1 MNANCGKESIRPP
14 RVLISLIDQLPY
26 SMITEISARSTS
38 LKRNIKIPM
47 VLLIWST
54 ATFSGL
60 NVCLLKCFGEILAV
74 NDFWTMPFMVSS
86 LIVAI
91 ICGAILQIII
101 LNMALRYYN
110 NLDVIPVYQSLIL
123 TMLLVCG
130 WVLLNEV

>member
-1 MNANCGKESIRPP
+1 
-14 RVLISLIDQLPY
+14 
-26 SMITEISARSTS
+26 
-38 LKRNIKIPM
+38 M

-86 LIVAI
+86 LIVSI
-91 ICGAILQIII
+91 ILGAILQIII

-130 WVLLNEV
+130 WVLLNEISFYTTKQIFGLIGSAIIVISGIKVITMKTSVIASLKK